1 MLAAKGGLL
10 ADITTDDVLELLD
23 AEAGARGTAVGATHL
38 FYRLLHAMGIFGSDA
53 PPTLRQLRT
62 SGQRTPEQIVDRYRL
77 RVLPMRDLLVDHLRE
92 RQPALD
98 YTSLESLAGYLVGL
112 FWADIERHHPEI
124 TNLQLPTAVADGWKQ
139 RLRTITKT
147 VRGPDGRQTVVSAPR
162 VNYRECLT
170 PVRAFYLDLAHW
182 AVEDPSRWAAWV
194 APSPVGSEEI
204 SRRKDQRHRKA
215 RMDSRTRDRL
225 PILPVLVR
233 TVN

>member
-1 MLAAKGGLL
+1 M
-10 ADITTDDVLELLD
+10 
-23 AEAGARGTAVGATHL
+23 
-38 FYRLLHAMGIFGSDA
+38 
-53 PPTLRQLRT
+53 
-62 SGQRTPEQIVDRYRL
+62 
-77 RVLPMRDLLVDHLRE
+77 
-92 RQPALD
+92 
-98 YTSLESLAGYLVGL
+98 ESLAGYLVGL

-147 VRGPDGRQTVVSAPR
+147 VRGPDGRPAVVSAPR

-182 AVEDPSRWAAWV
+182 ALEDPSRWAAWV

-233 TVN
+233 TVNQRRLDTAATLDAARAARPGDTFIAAGLAARRVALRRSAVTKVWAEEPTLDVAETSAMKRSTPSGVGQRWRSSGPPVFGSKSSASCPITA